1 MSLTKQ
7 EVEHVASLVRLKLS
21 NIELEAF
28 QHQLS
33 QILDHIQSL
42 QELDTSGVQ
51 PTSGI
56 LTSDSRIR
64 PDDTSHNLNTVEVL
78 GNAARTEDSQFKV
91 PPVFGARDE

>member
-1 MSLTKQ
+1 MPLTKQ

-21 NIELEAF
+21 TEELEQF

-56 LTSDSRIR
+56 LTSDSRNR
-64 PDDTSHNLNTVEVL
+64 PDDPSHSLNTDEVL
-78 GNAARTEDSQFKV
+78 GNAARTENGQFKV